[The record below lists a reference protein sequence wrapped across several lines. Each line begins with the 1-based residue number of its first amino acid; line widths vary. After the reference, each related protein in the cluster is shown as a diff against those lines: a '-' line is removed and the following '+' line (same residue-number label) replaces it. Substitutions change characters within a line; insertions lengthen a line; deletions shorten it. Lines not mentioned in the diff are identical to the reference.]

1 MSPFQKHNF
10 GQQRHRLEP
19 FLKLKSLRQGI
30 SNGQLKS
37 IDPYDFKDELSKMAN
52 HRKLNNGN
60 ESREQLRISQTDLL

>member
-1 MSPFQKHNF
+1 M
-10 GQQRHRLEP
+10 
-19 FLKLKSLRQGI
+19 KLKSLRQGI